1 MKRIVIDT
9 NIVVSAA
16 IGNGYSKRILKK
28 IIFDDTI
35 NICISTEIV
44 KEYDRVSNYLRIQK
58 KYPLFKEEMDDMIL
72 SLKEIARVYFPTQ
85 SFSIL
90 KDISDN
96 IYLDLDLA
104 HEAKAHYIITGNKN
118 DFSIA
123 QFEQTKI
130 VSPKEFC
137 ELYET
142 NNL

>member
-1 MKRIVIDT
+1 VIDT

-58 KYPLFKEEMDDMIL
+58 KYPLFKEEMDDMVL

-96 IYLDLDLA
+96 IYLDLA

>member
-1 MKRIVIDT
+1 VIDT

-16 IGNGYSKRILKK
+16 IGNGYSKRILKR

-96 IYLDLDLA
+96 IYLDLA

>member
-1 MKRIVIDT
+1 MIDT
-9 NIVVSAA
+9 TIVVSAA

-96 IYLDLDLA
+96 IYLDLA

>member
-1 MKRIVIDT
+1 MIDT
-9 NIVVSAA
+9 NIVFSAA

-96 IYLDLDLA
+96 IYLDLA

-123 QFEQTKI
+123 QFEQIKI

>member
-1 MKRIVIDT
+1 MIDT

-96 IYLDLDLA
+96 IYLDLA

-130 VSPKEFC
+130 VSPKKFC

>member
-35 NICISTEIV
+35 DICISTEIV

-96 IYLDLDLA
+96 IYLDLA

>member
-1 MKRIVIDT
+1 VIDT

-96 IYLDLDLA
+96 IYLDLA
-104 HEAKAHYIITGNKN
+104 QEAKAHYIITGNKN

>member
-35 NICISTEIV
+35 DICISTEIV

-58 KYPLFKEEMDDMIL
+58 KYPLFKVEMDDMIL

-96 IYLDLDLA
+96 IYLDLA

>member
-1 MKRIVIDT
+1 VIDT

-96 IYLDLDLA
+96 IYLDLA

>member
-1 MKRIVIDT
+1 VIDT

-96 IYLDLDLA
+96 IYLDLA
-104 HEAKAHYIITGNKN
+104 HEAKAHYNITGNKN

>member
-1 MKRIVIDT
+1 MIDT

-96 IYLDLDLA
+96 IYLDLA

>member
-1 MKRIVIDT
+1 VIDT
-9 NIVVSAA
+9 TIVVSAA

-96 IYLDLDLA
+96 IYLDLA

>member
-1 MKRIVIDT
+1 MIDT

-96 IYLDLDLA
+96 IYLDLA

-123 QFEQTKI
+123 QSEQTKI

>member
-1 MKRIVIDT
+1 MIDT

-35 NICISTEIV
+35 DICISTEIV

-96 IYLDLDLA
+96 IYLDLA

>member
-1 MKRIVIDT
+1 
-9 NIVVSAA
+9 
-16 IGNGYSKRILKK
+16 
-28 IIFDDTI
+28 
-35 NICISTEIV
+35 
-44 KEYDRVSNYLRIQK
+44 LRIQK

-96 IYLDLDLA
+96 IYLDLA

>member
-96 IYLDLDLA
+96 IYLDLA

-130 VSPKEFC
+130 VSPKGV
-137 ELYET
+137 L
-142 NNL
+142 

>member
-96 IYLDLDLA
+96 IYLDLA